1 MSLWRK
7 VRVLVGALAHRP
19 LMPRPEKV
27 DLDGGTANEK
37 QEQERHAPQG
47 LATQEPEV
55 QDTER
60 VADLIDRRQREGSG

>member
-7 VRVLVGALAHRP
+7 VRVLVEALAHRP
-19 LMPRPEKV
+19 FMPRPEKL
-27 DLDGGTANEK
+27 DLDGGTASEK
-37 QEQERHAPQG
+37 REQERHAPQG

-60 VADLIDRRQREGSG
+60 VADLIDRQREEPG